1 MTVTACLPPLR
12 VIWLL
17 AICMIGCRSYSRSV
31 VPTVSFT
38 KLPPYA
44 EGGSSNVRQI
54 EGRAEGA
61 RPGQRVVVYAKSGI
75 WWVQPFAGHE
85 LTQVGSDFT
94 WQTQTHPGWAYAAL
108 LVTEKFHPRSRME
121 MLPLQ
126 GGAVVALAIVEP
138 PSISVSAGKT
148 ISFAGYEWEVRQTPN
163 NPGNTQTDYDVANA
177 FTSADGFLHLRIRG
191 TPDNWSC
198 AEVNLPR
205 GLGYGTY
212 RFVLRDVSQ
221 FEPAAVFSIDFH
233 HEMDIEISRWG
244 DREAENGQFVIQ
256 PYNIPANT
264 AGFRVPPGIVS
275 FMLRWQP
282 GRTKFTAFRGTSD
295 RKSDLIEEH
304 EFTSGVPTPG
314 DDPVHLNF
322 YVFGNNNNPL
332 RHGTEVI
339 IEKFEFLP

>member
-1 MTVTACLPPLR
+1 MMVTAWVPPLR
-12 VIWLL
+12 ILCLL
-17 AICMIGCRSYSRSV
+17 ALCVTGCRTHHLAAT
-31 VPTVSFT
+31 PTVSFT
-38 KLPPYA
+38 KLPPYG
-44 EGGSSNVRQI
+44 EGGSANVRQI

-61 RPGQRVVVYAKSGI
+61 KAGQKIVVYAKSGI
-75 WWVQPFAGHE
+75 WWVQPFSGYE
-85 LTQVGSDFT
+85 LTKVDSDFT

-121 MLPLQ
+121 ELPAQ
-126 GGAVVALAIVEP
+126 SGAVVALAITEQ
-138 PSISVSAGKT
+138 PSIPVPAGKM

-163 NPGNTQTDYDVANA
+163 NPGNTQTDYDPANA
-177 FTSADGFLHLRIRG
+177 FTSIEGFLHLRIRG

-244 DREAENGQFVIQ
+244 DGEAENGQFVIQ
-256 PYNIPANT
+256 PYNVPANT
-264 AGFRVPPGIVS
+264 TGFQVARGIVS
-275 FMLRWQP
+275 FVLRWQP
-282 GRTKFTAFRGTSD
+282 GRAKFTAFRGTSD

-304 EFTSGVPTPG
+304 EFTSGVPIPG
-314 DDPVHLNF
+314 DEPLHLNF
-322 YVFGNNNNPL
+322 YVFGNSGNPL